1 LKPNKRTLHTV
12 KGDAGMSGLTEVSE
26 VFHRLESV
34 LEHYLA
40 EDVCP
45 TDIVLRVRDWLQK
58 FLEGIAANEPCD
70 STGAVAKGAAKDGGA
85 CQVRLLRA
93 KERRGM
99 KILIAEDD
107 LTSRT
112 ILEGVLEKWGYE
124 FVSVADGQ
132 EAWDVLQQADAPELA
147 ILDWM
152 MPGMSGPEV
161 CRNLRAQERSGPLY
175 IILLTSKDGRQDIIE
190 GLEAGADDYVAKPY
204 DIGELRVRVQVG
216 CRLLKL
222 QHQLEKRKKLQGVL
236 EMAGAVCHEINQPL
250 QVVSGCTEM
259 LLMEVA
265 ESDAN
270 YATFKNIKANV
281 DRIGK
286 LTHKIMRISK
296 YAVRDYM
303 GGKNKIIDI
312 ENSTSKFEE

>member
-1 LKPNKRTLHTV
+1 
-12 KGDAGMSGLTEVSE
+12 
-26 VFHRLESV
+26 
-34 LEHYLA
+34 
-40 EDVCP
+40 
-45 TDIVLRVRDWLQK
+45 
-58 FLEGIAANEPCD
+58 
-70 STGAVAKGAAKDGGA
+70 
-85 CQVRLLRA
+85 
-93 KERRGM
+93 
-99 KILIAEDD
+99 
-107 LTSRT
+107 
-112 ILEGVLEKWGYE
+112 
-124 FVSVADGQ
+124 
-132 EAWDVLQQADAPELA
+132 
-147 ILDWM
+147 
-152 MPGMSGPEV
+152 
-161 CRNLRAQERSGPLY
+161 
-175 IILLTSKDGRQDIIE
+175 
-190 GLEAGADDYVAKPY
+190 
-204 DIGELRVRVQVG
+204 VG